1 MKIAIQG
8 ELGSFSHQA
17 ALEFVPRASIA
28 PCMLSAEAFDQLAKG
43 YVDAVVVPIENTLA
57 GSVVEHFDLLR
68 ERAVHIERE
77 TLVRI
82 QHHVIGNRDSDIES
96 VQRVYSHPVAL
107 AQCRAFFREHPGIE
121 PMAFYDTAGSV
132 KQIVQLRDRHSA
144 AIAGIKAA
152 DLYGG
157 IVLVQG
163 VEDDPANF
171 TRFLMVRADGAAG
184 VVEGT
189 QKLSLC
195 CELNNRPGALAEVLT
210 TIAGAGGNLCLQ
222 QSRPVH
228 GRPWHYHFFLD
239 VLFRSAPAAERLL
252 DQLPGLCTRLKLLG
266 SYTAASEFAQLADE
280 PTGAS
285 QSHSS

>member
-17 ALEFVPRASIA
+17 ALELNSRASIA
-28 PCMLSAEAFDQLAKG
+28 PCMLSAEAFDELLKG
-43 YVDAVVVPIENTLA
+43 HVDAVVVPIENTLA

-107 AQCRAFFREHPGIE
+107 AQCRTFFREHPGIE

-157 IVLVQG
+157 IVLVHG
-163 VEDDPANF
+163 VEDDAANF
-171 TRFLMVRADGAAG
+171 TRFLMVRGGAAEGVIDGA
-184 VVEGT
+184 
-189 QKLSLC
+189 QKVSLC
-195 CELNNRPGALAEVLT
+195 CEVENQIGALSAVLSAVAE
-210 TIAGAGGNLCLQ
+210 AGGNLSLQ

-239 VLFRSAPAAERLL
+239 VLFRSHTAAERLL
-252 DQLPGLCTRLKLLG
+252 DQLPGLCRKFRLLG
-266 SYTAASEFAQLADE
+266 SFPAAAEFVQLADE
-280 PTGAS
+280 AAGAVR
-285 QSHSS
+285 QR